1 VVIGLQK
8 LAHMQIEG
16 KRVLV
21 TGASRGLGRA
31 LVTAF
36 VDAGAS
42 EVIAGARRPEDREEL
57 KSSRVTPVQLDV
69 TIADDVEE
77 LVHLG
82 AIDILVNNAG
92 IAGFGNPLTMDFAAV
107 QEEIAVNYFGVLR
120 VTRAVAPA
128 MIEQRDGVIV
138 NVATAFARVN
148 LPIVGTYCATKA
160 ALLSLGQALRA
171 YLSEHNVR
179 VITVMPTTIDTD
191 MSKGA
196 DVPKMTKEFVAAEIL
211 AAIREE
217 RHDPPIGDEAKGVF
231 ESLSKDALGL
241 EKVLQ
246 DYRI

>member
-1 VVIGLQK
+1 
-8 LAHMQIEG
+8 MEIEG

-21 TGASRGLGRA
+21 TGSSRGLGRA

-36 VDAGAS
+36 VDAGA
-42 EVIAGARRPEDREEL
+42 EQVLAGARKPEDLEAL
-57 KSSRVTPVQLDV
+57 KSERVTPVQLDV
-69 TIADDVEE
+69 TNDADVNA
-77 LVHLG
+77 VAGMG

-92 IAGFGNPLTMDFAAV
+92 VAGFGNPLTMDFDKV
-107 QEEIAVNYFGVLR
+107 QDELAVNYLGVLR
-120 VTRAVAPA
+120 VTRAVTPG
-128 MIEQRDGVIV
+128 MIAQRDGVIV
-138 NVATAFARVN
+138 NVATAFAKVN

-160 ALLSLGQALRA
+160 ALLSLGQAMRA

-196 DVPKMTKEFVAAEIL
+196 DVPKMTKEFVAGEIL

-231 ESLSKDALGL
+231 ENLSKDALGL

-246 DYRI
+246 DYRM

>member
-1 VVIGLQK
+1 
-8 LAHMQIEG
+8 MQIEG
-16 KRVLV
+16 KRVLI

-31 LVTAF
+31 LVAAF
-36 VDAGAS
+36 LDARAS
-42 EVIAGARRPEDREEL
+42 EVIAGARKPEDREAL

-107 QEEIAVNYFGVLR
+107 QEEIAVNYLGVLR
-120 VTRAVAPA
+120 VTRAVAPG
-128 MIEQRDGVIV
+128 MIAQRDGVIV
-138 NVATAFARVN
+138 NIATAFAKVN

-160 ALLSLGQALRA
+160 ALLSLGQAMRA
-171 YLSEHNVR
+171 YLFEHNVR

-196 DVPKMTKEFVAAEIL
+196 DVPKMTKEYVAGEIL
-211 AAIREE
+211 SAIREE

-231 ESLSKDALGL
+231 ENLSKDALGL

>member
-1 VVIGLQK
+1 
-8 LAHMQIEG
+8 MEIEG

-42 EVIAGARRPEDREEL
+42 EVLAGARKREDLVALRSE
-57 KSSRVTPVQLDV
+57 RVTPVQLDV
-69 TIADDVEE
+69 TSDEDVAA
-77 LVHLG
+77 LGRLG
-82 AIDILVNNAG
+82 AVDILINNAG
-92 IAGFGNPLTMDFAAV
+92 VAGFGNPLTMDFAAI

-120 VTRAVAPA
+120 VTRAIAPG
-128 MIEQRDGVIV
+128 MIAKHDGMIV
-138 NVATAFARVN
+138 NVATAFAKIN
-148 LPIVGTYCATKA
+148 LPLVGTYCATKA

-171 YLSEHNVR
+171 YLVEHDVR

-196 DVPKMTKEFVAAEIL
+196 DVPKMTKEFVAAEIV

-231 ESLSKDALGL
+231 ENLSKDARGL

-246 DYRI
+246 DYRM

>member
-1 VVIGLQK
+1 
-8 LAHMQIEG
+8 MQIEG

-128 MIEQRDGVIV
+128 MIEQHDGVIV

-171 YLSEHNVR
+171 YLAEHNVR

-196 DVPKMTKEFVAAEIL
+196 DVPKMTKEFVAGEIL

>member
-1 VVIGLQK
+1 
-8 LAHMQIEG
+8 MEIEG

-42 EVIAGARRPEDREEL
+42 EVLAGARKREDREAL
-57 KSSRVTPVQLDV
+57 KSERVTPVRLDV
-69 TIADDVEE
+69 TSDRDVGSIE
-77 LVHLG
+77 LLG
-82 AIDILVNNAG
+82 PIDILVNNAG
-92 IAGFGNPLTMDFAAV
+92 VAGFGNPLTMDFAV
-107 QEEIAVNYFGVLR
+107 IQEEIAVNYFGVLR
-120 VTRAVAPA
+120 VTRGVAPG
-128 MIEQRDGVIV
+128 MISKHDGVIV
-138 NVATAFARVN
+138 NVATAFAKIN
-148 LPIVGTYCATKA
+148 LPLVGTYCATKA

-171 YLSEHNVR
+171 YLAEHGVR

-196 DVPKMTKEFVAAEIL
+196 DVPKLTKEFVAAEIL
-211 AAIREE
+211 ATIREE

-231 ESLSKDALGL
+231 ENLSKDALGL

-246 DYRI
+246 DYRM

>member
-1 VVIGLQK
+1 
-8 LAHMQIEG
+8 MQIEG
-16 KRVLV
+16 KRVLI

-42 EVIAGARRPEDREEL
+42 EVVAGARKPEDREAL
-57 KSSRVTPVQLDV
+57 KAPRVTPVQLDV

-92 IAGFGNPLTMDFAAV
+92 IAGFGNPLTMDLAAA
-107 QEEIAVNYFGVLR
+107 QEEMAVNYFGVLR
-120 VTRAVAPA
+120 VTRAVAPG
-128 MIEQRDGVIV
+128 MIAQRDGVIV
-138 NVATAFARVN
+138 NVATAFAKVN
-148 LPIVGTYCATKA
+148 LPLVGTYCATKA
-160 ALLSLGQALRA
+160 ALLSLGQAMRA

-196 DVPKMTKEFVAAEIL
+196 DVPKMTKEFAAGEIL

-231 ESLSKDALGL
+231 ESLSKDALGF

-246 DYRI
+246 DFRM

>member
-1 VVIGLQK
+1 
-8 LAHMQIEG
+8 MQIEG

-31 LVTAF
+31 LVVAL

-42 EVIAGARRPEDREEL
+42 EVVAGARKREDREALQSE
-57 KSSRVTPVQLDV
+57 RVTPVQLDV
-69 TIADDVEE
+69 TSDADVEA
-77 LVHLG
+77 LAQLG
-82 AIDILVNNAG
+82 AIDILINNAG
-92 IAGFGNPLTMDFAAV
+92 VAGYGNPLTMDFAAA
-107 QEEIAVNYFGVLR
+107 QEEMAVNYLGVLR

-128 MIEQRDGVIV
+128 MIAQRDGMIV
-138 NVATAFARVN
+138 NVATAFAKVN
-148 LPIVGTYCATKA
+148 LPLIGTYCATKA
-160 ALLSLGQALRA
+160 ALLSLGQAMRA

-217 RHDPPIGDEAKGVF
+217 SHDPPIGEQAAGVL
-231 ESLSKDALGL
+231 EGLSKDPVGL
-241 EKVLQ
+241 ERSLQ

>member
-1 VVIGLQK
+1 
-8 LAHMQIEG
+8 MEIEG
-16 KRVLV
+16 KRVLI

-36 VDAGAS
+36 IDAGAG
-42 EVIAGARRPEDREEL
+42 EVIAGARKRVDREAL
-57 KSSRVTPVQLDV
+57 KSERVTPVRLDV
-69 TIADDVEE
+69 TSDKDVPA
-77 LVHLG
+77 LG
-82 AIDILVNNAG
+82 RLGPIDILINNAG
-92 IAGFGNPLTMDFAAV
+92 FAGYGNPLTMDFAAI
-107 QEEIAVNYFGVLR
+107 QEELAVNYVGVLR
-120 VTRAVAPA
+120 VTRAIAPG
-128 MIEQRDGVIV
+128 MIAKHDGVIV
-138 NVATAFARVN
+138 NVATAFAKVN

-217 RHDPPIGDEAKGVF
+217 RHDPPIGDEAKGVLDG
-231 ESLSKDALGL
+231 LSKDALAVERML
-241 EKVLQ
+241 MTYK
-246 DYRI
+246 

>member
-1 VVIGLQK
+1 
-8 LAHMQIEG
+8 MQIKG
-16 KRVLV
+16 KRVLI

-42 EVIAGARRPEDREEL
+42 EVIAGARKREDLDAL
-57 KSSRVTPVQLDV
+57 KSERVTPVQLDV
-69 TIADDVEE
+69 RSEQDVEA
-77 LVHLG
+77 LAQLG
-82 AIDILVNNAG
+82 AIDILINNAG
-92 IAGFGNPLTMDFAAV
+92 VAGYGNPLTMDFAAA

-120 VTRAVAPA
+120 VTRAVAPG
-128 MIEQRDGVIV
+128 MIAQRDGMIV
-138 NVATAFARVN
+138 NVATAFAKVN

-160 ALLSLGQALRA
+160 ALLSLGQAMRA

-196 DVPKMTKEFVAAEIL
+196 DVPKMTKEFVAGEIV

-217 RHDPPIGDEAKGVF
+217 RHDPPIGDEAKGVL
-231 ESLSKDALGL
+231 ENLSKDALGL

-246 DYRI
+246 DYRM

>member
-1 VVIGLQK
+1 
-8 LAHMQIEG
+8 MEIEG

-42 EVIAGARRPEDREEL
+42 EVLAGARKREDLEALRLE
-57 KSSRVTPVQLDV
+57 RVTPVHLDV
-69 TIADDVEE
+69 TSDEDVAE
-77 LVHLG
+77 LAQMG
-82 AIDILVNNAG
+82 AVDILINNAG
-92 IAGFGNPLTMDFAAV
+92 VAGFGNPLTMDFAAI

-120 VTRAVAPA
+120 VTRAIAPG
-128 MIEQRDGVIV
+128 MIEKCSGTIV
-138 NVATAFARVN
+138 NVATAYAKVN

-171 YLSEHNVR
+171 YLAEHGVR

-196 DVPKMTKEFVAAEIL
+196 DIPKMTKEFVAAEIL

-217 RHDPPIGDEAKGVF
+217 RHDPPIGDEAKGVL
-231 ESLSKDALGL
+231 ETLSKDALGL

>member
-1 VVIGLQK
+1 
-8 LAHMQIEG
+8 MQIEG
-16 KRVLV
+16 KRVLI

-36 VDAGAS
+36 LDAGVS
-42 EVIAGARRPEDREEL
+42 EVIAGARKREDREAL
-57 KSSRVTPVQLDV
+57 VADRVTPVRLDV
-69 TIADDVEE
+69 TSDRDVES
-77 LVHLG
+77 LGQLG
-82 AIDILVNNAG
+82 AIDILINNAG
-92 IAGFGNPLTMDFAAV
+92 VAGFGNPLTMDFAAA

-120 VTRAVAPA
+120 VTRAVAPV
-128 MIEQRDGVIV
+128 MIAHRDGMIV
-138 NVATAFARVN
+138 NIATAFAKVN

-160 ALLSLGQALRA
+160 ALLSLGQAMRA

-196 DVPKMTKEFVAAEIL
+196 DVPKMTKEYVADEIL

-217 RHDPPIGDEAKGVF
+217 RHDPPIGEQAAGVL
-231 ESLSKDALGL
+231 EGLSKDPVGL
-241 EKVLQ
+241 ERSLQ